1 MSNYYLFLDES
12 GHHGLKTISQEFPI
26 FLLCGCLLE
35 QNYFDTEF
43 TNKLNDLK
51 LDYFGTTEIV
61 FHSSDIRKWQNKF
74 KVLGDPKLRHRFY
87 QDLDAFISEAKFTI
101 VAAAILKED
110 LIQEYGPRTDN
121 PYNLCLAFI
130 LERTVFFANATNGKS
145 VKVVAEARGKKED
158 ASLQNQYQLVLSNGT
173 PYVESNRFQKIFT
186 DIEFVKKETNNLGTQ
201 LSDLA
206 AYPIA
211 TKVLY
216 SDRENLAFDV
226 FEPKMYRQFP
236 DGDYLGYGLKIFP

>member
-1 MSNYYLFLDES
+1 MDSYYLFLDES
-12 GHHGLKTISQEFPI
+12 GHHGLKTINQEFPI

-35 QNYFDTEF
+35 HSYFNGEF
-43 TNKLNDLK
+43 TNRFNEFKRN
-51 LDYFGTTEIV
+51 YFGTTEIV
-61 FHSSDIRKWQNKF
+61 LHSSDIRKWQNEF

-87 QDLDAFISEAKFTI
+87 QDLDTLISETKFTI
-101 VAAAILKED
+101 VTAAILKEE
-110 LIQEYGPRTDN
+110 LIHAYGPRADN

-130 LERTVFFANATNGKS
+130 LERTVFFTDVRGGKS
-145 VKVVAEARGKKED
+145 VKIVAEARGKKED
-158 ASLQNQYQLVLSNGT
+158 ASLQNQYQLVLSRGT
-173 PYVESNRFQKIFT
+173 RYVESTRFQKIFT